1 MKTVFASRRVI
12 SQTLAAITLALATG
26 FSTAATSPDRRA
38 VELTFLKSNP
48 GEREQLMSFIVLN
61 WFAMDKIA
69 KEQGL
74 MSAFT
79 VMDTGTDEGPWNVLV
94 SVTYMNDK
102 GYEGIAEA
110 FEKIRRAH
118 TTVRIGGKSLREL
131 GTIVD
136 SKRVFENPA
145 HATR

>member
-1 MKTVFASRRVI
+1 MNTSFTSRRAFARGF
-12 SQTLAAITLALATG
+12 AAVGLALCIG
-26 FSTAATSPDRRA
+26 MGTASASAERRA

-48 GEREQLMSFIVLN
+48 GEREQLKTFIVLN

-94 SVTYMNDK
+94 SVTYMNEK
-102 GYEGIAEA
+102 GYEGIAES

-118 TTVRIGGKSLREL
+118 TTVRVGGKGLREL
-131 GTIVD
+131 GSIVE
-136 SKRVFENPA
+136 SKRMFENPA
-145 HATR
+145 HATQ